1 MHLIMVVDDDDDI
14 RETLA
19 AVMEEEGFVVLKAAN
34 GAEALLQLRSG
45 ARPCL
50 IVLDLMMPVMD
61 GWKFRAEQR
70 ADPELASIP
79 VVVLSAATDVRRHAA
94 SMKVRDYLVKPVEL
108 PALLN
113 TIERHC

>member
-1 MHLIMVVDDDDDI
+1 MHVIMLVEDDEDI
-14 RETLA
+14 RESVA
-19 AVMEEEGFVVLKAAN
+19 AVMEEEGFTVLR
-34 GAEALLQLRSG
+34 AEHGGDALRQLRAG

-70 ADPELASIP
+70 ADPSLASIP
-79 VVVLSAATDVRRHAA
+79 VVVVSAATEVRKHAA
-94 SMKVRDYLVKPVEL
+94 ALAVADYLVKPVEL

-113 TIERHC
+113 MIERNC